1 MKRIGFVLVLVLAL
15 CAALPAWADGP
26 AGTSEV
32 AIAVRGGS
40 AWSSPATGTCIWY
53 LPLVGKLDWRSLFS
67 APPTGD
73 PSLDRQ
79 HAYLVWVSDF
89 SVEVLEAPPSLGGSG
104 SLFVAFAPSGEAT
117 IYYSDTPETRDFSDP
132 NHPTN
137 LGEPVATFVRK
148 ASLLRSNDSLVTD
161 TFIFSAELI
170 SSSTFSLN
178 GKHFNFADLIPQGM
192 TCFEYGENFSSV
204 EFATCTAIGNANVTK
219 PGPPAGH

>member
-1 MKRIGFVLVLVLAL
+1 MKRIGFVLFVVLAL
-15 CAALPAWADGP
+15 CAALPAWGSDP
-26 AGTSEV
+26 AGASEV

-40 AWSSPATGTCIWY
+40 AWSSGTEGTCIWY

-67 APPTGD
+67 VAPTGD
-73 PSLDRQ
+73 PSVDRQ

-89 SVEVLEAPPSLGGSG
+89 SVEVLEAPPSLGGIG
-104 SLFVAFAPSGEAT
+104 SIFVAFAPAGEAT
-117 IYYSDTPETRDFSDP
+117 IYYSETPESRDFSDP
-132 NHPTN
+132 NHPKN

-178 GKHFNFADLIPQGM
+178 GKHFNFADLIPHGM
-192 TCFEYGENFSSV
+192 TCFEYGEHGSSV
-204 EFATCTAIGNANVTK
+204 EFATCTAVGSPDAAK